1 MPTNLAN
8 QLAERSDVQICL
20 NSRVSRVIK
29 GCDGSMSV
37 DCEHGDPLEG
47 SLLSIGEYKTPGVRH
62 NADYVIVTCSLGMSA
77 ASSRHITD

>member
-29 GCDGSMSV
+29 ECDGSMSV

-47 SLLSIGEYKTPGVRH
+47 SLLSIGECKTRH